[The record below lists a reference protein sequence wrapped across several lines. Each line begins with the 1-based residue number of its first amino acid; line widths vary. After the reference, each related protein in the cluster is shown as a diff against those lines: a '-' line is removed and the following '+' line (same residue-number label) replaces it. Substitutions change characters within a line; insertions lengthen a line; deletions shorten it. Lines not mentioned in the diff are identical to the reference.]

1 MGGRTRWFAVTTV
14 FASAFAVLQAQSRQQ
29 LPTFRS
35 TVEAVVLDVSVLD
48 KDRNPIRGLKAIDFT
63 VIEDGAAQT
72 ITTFNAIDFQDPVP
86 EPGAAAWTQEVPSDV
101 STNADA
107 DNKRIVAI
115 VMDDASPMPAV
126 DVLHARATARKVIE
140 ALGPSDLACLVFALN
155 QRHGQ
160 GFTTDKKRLLAAA
173 ERFNGAVDNTKTM
186 ARDKAGTLSTIPF
199 DKFDL
204 SNETLYRSA
213 IGSVKRVSQ
222 QLSALPDRRKALVF
236 ISTGLPFD
244 VEQAQ
249 AKIVHDENQ
258 GVMAQL
264 ILDLQNAFR
273 EAGEA
278 NVNVYSLDP
287 GGLRAPYDS
296 VVASATP
303 ANPGFLNR
311 QFLSTVAESTGGFA
325 IVETNDALPGVKQA
339 LRENASYY
347 LLSYV
352 SSNRRAEG
360 RQRSIDVRV
369 NRPGAT
375 VRSRKGYTE
384 PKPPE
389 AGNAPKVTNAASV
402 ADLTTALL
410 PKRDLSLSIAA
421 VPFAL
426 PGRAESAVAVVLGV
440 SQASPATRTPEAVDI
455 VTRAISD
462 SGDLRGSA
470 TQTVQLVLRPN
481 GGSPASYEVLSRIEL
496 KPGRYS
502 LRAAAHARTADKT
515 GSVYCDIDVPDY
527 TKPRLSLSGIIL
539 SMNPGAVT
547 APKDALS
554 SLIPVVPTTL
564 REFDR
569 RGTLTAFARI
579 YQGAGRAPSAVTATM
594 RVVDSVGRSIL
605 ESTEEIG
612 PSRLV
617 SGPPFGVDWKMAVQI
632 DRLREGRYL
641 LIVEAKAGADA
652 VRREVRFTAR

>member
-1 MGGRTRWFAVTTV
+1 MTRV
-14 FASAFAVLQAQSRQQ
+14 
-29 LPTFRS
+29 
-35 TVEAVVLDVSVLD
+35 
-48 KDRNPIRGLKAIDFT
+48 KA
-63 VIEDGAAQT
+63 
-72 ITTFNAIDFQDPVP
+72 
-86 EPGAAAWTQEVPSDV
+86 
-101 STNADA
+101 
-107 DNKRIVAI
+107 
-115 VMDDASPMPAV
+115 
-126 DVLHARATARKVIE
+126 
-140 ALGPSDLACLVFALN
+140 
-155 QRHGQ
+155 
-160 GFTTDKKRLLAAA
+160 
-173 ERFNGAVDNTKTM
+173 
-186 ARDKAGTLSTIPF
+186 
-199 DKFDL
+199 
-204 SNETLYRSA
+204 
-213 IGSVKRVSQ
+213 
-222 QLSALPDRRKALVF
+222 
-236 ISTGLPFD
+236 
-244 VEQAQ
+244 
-249 AKIVHDENQ
+249 
-258 GVMAQL
+258 VMAQL

-426 PGRAESAVAVVLGV
+426 PGRPESAVAVVLGV
-440 SQASPATRTPEAVDI
+440 SQASPPTRTPEAVDI

-539 SMNPGAVT
+539 SMNPGAVA

-569 RGTLTAFARI
+569 RGTLTAFARM

-594 RVVDSVGRSIL
+594 RVVDSAGRSMF
-605 ESTEEIG
+605 ESIEEIG

-617 SGPPFGVDWKMAVQI
+617 SGPPSSFDWKMAVPI

-652 VRREVRFTAR
+652 VRREVRFTVR